1 MKDVNENLMLDNM
14 KINIQVYRYCKTT
27 EEQIFQFRII
37 LERKI

>member
-14 KINIQVYRYCKTT
+14 KTNIQVYRYCKTIK
-27 EEQIFQFRII
+27 EQIFQFRII